1 MNAATTLRAPRR
13 LPLLALAAA
22 AAALLAAAAIF
33 ALGGGAQA
41 AVGSAQRGAQLNLS
55 LIDDSDNIVAA
66 GSTVAVAATITFT
79 VDAIDPD
86 ENGVY
91 DDHGP
96 FGEPIY
102 LQSGGRFRVTG
113 NLEWEGPGRAALTLN
128 ERATSDA
135 DQDLASDDGKLDD
148 EITIARGRNRAPR
161 ALPGQPQAQDPANPN
176 DPDDLH
182 LCTPR
187 TEEAVTTWTCTIAIK
202 HGATVRGTEVTG
214 GVDNTIVIPEGRPD
228 GPFTI
233 SGTVKIDDAAGSG
246 SASDAV
252 ELHGSLTV
260 TVGKVIEVQT
270 ATLDFATQAVDNLSP
285 NGRAGDPWPSTVGA
299 TGSETRLQLS
309 LLNSAGAASATG
321 SVSSAHFFTTTGRL
335 SSVTLGAGACR
346 GGDGQSIC
354 ELDVSRLNSTNSDSI
369 EIRVEPPLTQT
380 ARTALVRGT
389 LLTTDGRTFAL
400 GPVRVRFTG
409 LPVALGI
416 QEPTS
421 SILNVQTLDDNR
433 DQLTLA
439 VTAVDS
445 IGNPIIAP
453 TDRPRAT
460 LTDSKGKR
468 VQGVNIEWPLGGASS
483 PTLNNEGHYQV
494 RVNVTRATTD
504 KLPNGEY
511 TLSLSAGGLAAN
523 QTFTVGGG
531 PASLSLSEPEGTLDP
546 GEQVALTATV
556 LDTDGNPVPNGTI
569 VEWNETDIG
578 TTAVLVRLFA
588 DAKTTDGKASA
599 RWLVLSA
606 GRATVRADAGGDATD
621 LRLLDIAAAVAAGTE
636 PYGPADDLSNG
647 GQPGF
652 NTWSGDGSASG
663 STTASALLD
672 DLEGANGILLWA
684 GAAGWLRYAR
694 SDGQIIPG
702 SFDFHVTG
710 GAILWLAE

>member
-1 MNAATTLRAPRR
+1 MNAATTLRAPR
-13 LPLLALAAA
+13 LPLLALAAL
-22 AAALLAAAAIF
+22 AALLAAAAIF
-33 ALGGGAQA
+33 TLGGGAQA

-55 LIDDSDNIVAA
+55 LIDDSDNIVPA
-66 GSTVAVAATITFT
+66 GSTIAVAATITFT

-86 ENGVY
+86 NNGVY
-91 DDHGP
+91 DEHGP

-102 LQSGGRFRVTG
+102 LQSGGRFRLTG
-113 NLEWEGPGRAALTLN
+113 NLEWEGPGRAALTLD

-135 DQDLASDDGKLDD
+135 DVDLAADDGKLDD
-148 EITIARGRNRAPR
+148 TRLCSARTAE
-161 ALPGQPQAQDPANPN
+161 AL
-176 DPDDLH
+176 
-182 LCTPR
+182 
-187 TEEAVTTWTCTIAIK
+187 TTWTCTIAIK
-202 HGATVRGTEVTG
+202 HGATVRGTAVTG
-214 GVDNTIVIPEGRPD
+214 GDDNRIVIPEGRPD

-252 ELHGSLTV
+252 ELHDSLTV
-260 TVGKVIEVQT
+260 TVGKVLEVQT
-270 ATLDFATQAVDNLSP
+270 ATLDFATQAEDNLSP
-285 NGRAGDPWPSTVGA
+285 NGRAGDPWPSTVAA
-299 TGSETRLQLS
+299 TGSETRLELS

-321 SVSSAHFFTTTGRL
+321 SISSAHFFTTTGRL

-380 ARTALVRGT
+380 ARSALVRGT
-389 LLTTDGRTFAL
+389 LLTADGRTFAL
-400 GPVRVRFTG
+400 GPVQIRFTG
-409 LPVALGI
+409 LPVALNI

-421 SILNVQTLDDNR
+421 SILNTQTLDDNR

-453 TDRPRAT
+453 TNRLRASLTDPDGKKTIPTRT
-460 LTDSKGKR
+460 LTTTLQDQPGFREGEVRRISVTFDTIR
-468 VQGVNIEWPLGGASS
+468 VDWPLRQGTG
-483 PTLNNEGHYQV
+483 
-494 RVNVTRATTD
+494 
-504 KLPNGEY
+504 
-511 TLSLSAGGLAAN
+511 GGLALDAEGRLQAKVTVLAAEDSPLKTGMWTLELSADGLTAK
-523 QTFTVGGG
+523 QTFIVGEKA
-531 PASLSLSEPEGTLDP
+531 ASLTLGEPQGTLDL
-546 GEQVALTATV
+546 GEQVTLTATV
-556 LDTDGNPVPNGTI
+556 LDAKDNLVPDGTP
-569 VEWNETDIG
+569 VEWTATDIG
-578 TTAVLVRLFA
+578 TTAVMVRLSA
-588 DAKTTDGKASA
+588 DAVTTGGKASA
-599 RWLVLSA
+599 RWLVLSD
-606 GRATVRADAGGDATD
+606 GRATVRADAGGNATD
-621 LRLLDIAAAVAAGTE
+621 LRLLDIAAAIAAGTE

-652 NTWSGDGSASG
+652 NTWSGEGSASG

>member
-1 MNAATTLRAPRR
+1 MNAATILRARRR
-13 LPLLALAAA
+13 LPLLALAALV
-22 AAALLAAAAIF
+22 ALLAVAAIF
-33 ALGGGAQA
+33 ALRGDAQA
-41 AVGSAQRGAQLNLS
+41 AVSSAQRGAQLNLS
-55 LIDDSDNIVAA
+55 LVDDSDNIVPA
-66 GSTVAVAATITFT
+66 GSTIAVAATITFT

-102 LQSGGRFRVTG
+102 LQSGGRFRLTG
-113 NLEWEGPGRAALTLN
+113 NLEWEGPGRGILRLN

-135 DQDLASDDGKLDD
+135 DVDLAADDGKLDD
-148 EITIARGRNRAPR
+148 TR
-161 ALPGQPQAQDPANPN
+161 
-176 DPDDLH
+176 
-182 LCTPR
+182 LCSAR

-202 HGATVRGTEVTG
+202 HGATVRGTAVTG
-214 GVDNTIVIPEGRPD
+214 GDDNKIVIPEDQPD

-233 SGTVKIDDAAGSG
+233 TGTVTIDDAAGSG
-246 SASDAV
+246 SGDAV
-252 ELHGSLTV
+252 ELNDSLTV

-270 ATLDFATQAVDNLSP
+270 ATLDFATQAEDNLSP
-285 NGRAGDPWPSTVGA
+285 GGREGDPWPSTVA
-299 TGSETRLQLS
+299 AIGSETRLELS

-380 ARTALVRGT
+380 ARSALVRGT

-400 GPVRVRFTG
+400 GPLQIRFTG
-409 LPVALGI
+409 LPVALDI

-433 DQLTLA
+433 DELTLA

-445 IGNPIIAP
+445 IGNPILAP
-453 TDRPRAT
+453 TSRLRASLIDPDGNKTIPTRTLTAT
-460 LTDSKGKR
+460 LQDQPGFRKGEVRRIQVTFDTIR
-468 VQGVNIEWPLGGASS
+468 VDWPLRRSGPATGEGFALDSEGRLQAKVTVLAGAES
-483 PTLNNEGHYQV
+483 PLKTGMWTLE
-494 RVNVTRATTD
+494 
-504 KLPNGEY
+504 
-511 TLSLSAGGLAAN
+511 LSADGLTAK
-523 QTFTVGGG
+523 QTFIVGEKA
-531 PASLSLSEPEGTLDP
+531 ASLTLGEPQGTLDL
-546 GEQVALTATV
+546 GEQVTLTATV
-556 LDTDGNPVPNGTI
+556 LDANDNLVPDGTP
-569 VEWNETDIG
+569 VEWTATDIG
-578 TTAVLVRLFA
+578 TTAVMVRVAA
-588 DAKTTDGKASA
+588 DAVTTGGKASA
-599 RWLVLSA
+599 RWLVLNA
-606 GRATVRADAGGDATD
+606 GRATVRADAGGNATD
-621 LRLLDIAAAVAAGTE
+621 LKLLDVAAAIAAGIE

-652 NTWSGDGSASG
+652 NTWSGEGSASG

-710 GAILWLAE
+710 GSILWLAE

>member
-1 MNAATTLRAPRR
+1 MNAATTLRAPR
-13 LPLLALAAA
+13 LPLLALAAL
-22 AAALLAAAAIF
+22 AALLAAAAIF
-33 ALGGGAQA
+33 TLGGGAQA

-55 LIDDSDNIVAA
+55 LIDDSDNIVPA
-66 GSTVAVAATITFT
+66 GSTIAVAATITFT

-86 ENGVY
+86 NNGVY
-91 DDHGP
+91 DEHGP
-96 FGEPIY
+96 FGEPFY
-102 LQSGGRFRVTG
+102 LQSGGRFRLTG
-113 NLEWEGPGRAALTLN
+113 NLEWEGPGRAALTLD

-135 DQDLASDDGKLDD
+135 DVDLAADDGKLDD
-148 EITIARGRNRAPR
+148 TR
-161 ALPGQPQAQDPANPN
+161 
-176 DPDDLH
+176 
-182 LCTPR
+182 LCAAR
-187 TEEAVTTWTCTIAIK
+187 TEDAVTTWTCTLSIK
-202 HGATVRGTEVTG
+202 HGSTVRGTAVTG
-214 GVDNTIVIPEGRPD
+214 GDDNTIVIPEGRPD

-252 ELHGSLTV
+252 ELHDSLTV
-260 TVGKVIEVQT
+260 TVGKVLEVQT
-270 ATLDFATQAVDNLSP
+270 ATLDFATQAEDNLSP
-285 NGRAGDPWPSTVGA
+285 NGRAGDPWPSTVA
-299 TGSETRLQLS
+299 AIGSETRLELS

-321 SVSSAHFFTTTGRL
+321 SISSAHFFTTTGRL

-389 LLTTDGRTFAL
+389 LLTADGRTFAL
-400 GPVRVRFTG
+400 GPLQIRFTG
-409 LPVALGI
+409 LPVALNI

-421 SILNVQTLDDNR
+421 SILNTQTLDDNR

-445 IGNPIIAP
+445 IGNPILAP
-453 TDRPRAT
+453 TSRLRAT
-460 LTDSKGKR
+460 LTDPDGKKTIPTRTVTTTLQDQPGFREGEVRRISVTFDTIR
-468 VQGVNIEWPLGGASS
+468 VDWPLRQGTG
-483 PTLNNEGHYQV
+483 
-494 RVNVTRATTD
+494 
-504 KLPNGEY
+504 
-511 TLSLSAGGLAAN
+511 GGLALDSEGRLQAKVTVLAAEDSPLKTGMWTLELSADGLTAK
-523 QTFTVGGG
+523 QTFIVGEKA
-531 PASLSLSEPEGTLDP
+531 ASLTLGEPQGTLDL
-546 GEQVALTATV
+546 GEQVTLTATV
-556 LDTDGNPVPNGTI
+556 LDAKDNPVPDGTP
-569 VEWNETDIG
+569 VEWSATDIG
-578 TTAVLVRLFA
+578 TTAVMVRLSA
-588 DAKTTDGKASA
+588 DAATTGGKASA

-606 GRATVRADAGGDATD
+606 GRATVRADAGGNATD
-621 LRLLDIAAAVAAGTE
+621 LRLLDIAAAIAAGIE

-652 NTWSGDGSASG
+652 NTWSGEGSASG
-663 STTASALLD
+663 STTAAALLD